1 MPWKKTCPM
10 DERIEFIGHYLSG
23 DLSVT
28 ELCAQAGISRRVGHK
43 WIRRYEHEGP
53 SGLQERSRA
62 RHHQAHRTPADQVK
76 RIVTARKRFGWCA
89 SKLKAYLQNR
99 WPHESW
105 PAASTIGDI
114 LGREGLIKPR
124 PKRRLKAMPSRLP
137 LIEPQAPN
145 ELWTIDF
152 KGQFQL
158 GNRRWCFPLTLVDDY
173 SRYVLCCDGV
183 SKVSREQILPSL
195 RKAFRRYG
203 LPQYIR
209 SDNGPP
215 FATNGVV
222 GLSKLGVWWTKLGI
236 RQERIH
242 PGKPQQNGRHERMH
256 RTLKQEA
263 LAVIQA
269 DMPQQ
274 QRALNRWRK
283 NFNEI
288 RPHQA
293 LDNRPPTQLYQ
304 PSARAYRQPP
314 AEVSYPSDYAV
325 RKVRKQGSFKW
336 HSKLLFISEA
346 LIGEPLGLK
355 QIDDHRWH
363 IYFIDLKIAMMDTEL
378 MKVLPMCPE

>member
-1 MPWKKTCPM
+1 M
-10 DERIEFIGHYLSG
+10 
-23 DLSVT
+23 
-28 ELCAQAGISRRVGHK
+28 
-43 WIRRYEHEGP
+43 
-53 SGLQERSRA
+53 
-62 RHHQAHRTPADQVK
+62 K

-89 SKLKAYLQNR
+89 SKLKAYLQSR

-124 PKRRLKAMPSRLP
+124 PKRRLKAMPSPLP

-152 KGQFQL
+152 KGQFRL

-195 RKAFRRYG
+195 TKAFRRYG
-203 LPQYIR
+203 LPKTIR

-263 LAVIQA
+263 LAVIQT

-283 NFNEI
+283 TFNEI
-288 RPHQA
+288 RPHEA
-293 LDNRPPTQLYQ
+293 LDNRQPTQLYQ
-304 PSARAYRQPP
+304 PSAWAYREPR
-314 AEVSYPSDYAV
+314 AEISYPSDHEV
-325 RKVRKQGSFKW
+325 RRVRNQGSFKW
-336 HSKLLFISEA
+336 RSNLLFISEA

-355 QIDDHRWH
+355 QIDEHRWH

-378 MKVLPMCPE
+378 MKVLPM